1 MTSWL
6 RTRALIV
13 ALGVYGIIAIAVT
26 LAYFPGLHGPFVF
39 DDIPNIAH
47 NSAIQIS
54 TLCPSSLYAA
64 VVSSPSSAL
73 GRPLAIL
80 SFAIN
85 YFIAGDL
92 TNTFDFKL
100 ANLAI
105 HLTNTALVYWFVL
118 LLLKQAA
125 KTNPTLTNAQWL
137 PALVAAFWALHP
149 LNLTSVL
156 YVVQRMTSLSALF
169 VLLGMI
175 LFLHGRQRVQEQK
188 RHGMTLIVGG
198 WLTGLVLGTGAKETA
213 VLILLYIPL
222 TEYIFFSRADF
233 RTAAG
238 KPLRAFYGLAI
249 VLPLLAILA
258 WVLTHPQFV
267 QESYKMR
274 NFDMTARLL
283 TEPRILWFYL
293 YLLFVPNI
301 TEFSLFHDDI
311 PISTG
316 LFTPWT
322 TLPAILALV
331 ALTAAAFMGKKKYPI
346 FSFAVLWFLV
356 GHSLESSF
364 LPLEI
369 AHEHRNY
376 LPAIG
381 PLMAMVYTLGS
392 AFPDRNRLSLA
403 LCIMLAVALASV
415 TFLRAQAWA
424 SEEQLIV
431 TMVQHHPRS
440 ASAQAMLAEL
450 YAVRKVDLIQ
460 AQRHY
465 EAAAALDPNEM
476 SYPIRILINGVK
488 MSSLG
493 MNGGEKGSSLVEPDQ
508 FHTVISTQLHGH
520 IKDRLSHN
528 ALTPT
533 TMLTLDDMASRITQA
548 PLQYHDLYPYAID
561 WYRAV
566 LKNPNV
572 TRDAHNASVIHL
584 FEISTAAG
592 DHATALE
599 TAVTARL
606 HDPADISY
614 ALMEAD
620 ARISLHQ
627 LGRAE
632 DMLLHIKHD
641 SSRLSPEIMNDI
653 DILLTKIRT
662 IRAGH
667 TKTSSEPKPLLS
679 QKTARYH
686 LPFSEPKTT
695 R

>member
-1 MTSWL
+1 VNGWL
-6 RTRALIV
+6 RIRVLI
-13 ALGVYGIIAIAVT
+13 ATLGVCGIIAIAVT
-26 LAYFPGLHGPFVF
+26 LAYSPGLHGPFVF

-47 NSAIQIS
+47 NPAIQIS
-54 TLCPSSLYAA
+54 TLHPSSLYAA
-64 VVSSPSSAL
+64 AVSSPSSAL

-80 SFAIN
+80 SFAVN
-85 YFIAGDL
+85 YFVAGDL
-92 TNTFDFKL
+92 SNTSAFKL
-100 ANLAI
+100 TNLAI

-118 LLLKQAA
+118 LLLKQVA
-125 KTNPTLTNAQWL
+125 KTNPTLTNMRWL
-137 PALVAAFWALHP
+137 PALVAAFWSLHP

-175 LFLHGRQRVQEQK
+175 LFLYGRQRAQEQK

-198 WLTGLVLGTGAKETA
+198 WFMGLILGTGAKETA

-222 TEYIFFSRADF
+222 TEYVFFSRADF

-238 KPLRAFYGLAI
+238 APLRAFYGLAI
-249 VLPLLAILA
+249 ILPLLAILV
-258 WVLTHPQFV
+258 WVLTHPQFI
-267 QESYKMR
+267 QESYKIR

-283 TEPRILWFYL
+283 TEPRVLWFYL
-293 YLLFVPNI
+293 YLLFIPNI

-322 TLPAILALV
+322 TLPAILALL
-331 ALTAAAFMGKKKYPI
+331 ALTAAAFVGRKKYPI

-381 PLMAMVYTLGS
+381 PLMATVYALGA
-392 AFPDRNRLSLA
+392 AFSKRNRIFLT
-403 LCIMLAVALASV
+403 LCATLAVALASI

-431 TMVQHHPRS
+431 TMAQHHPRS

-450 YAVRKVDLIQ
+450 YAVRKGDLIQ

-476 SYPIRILINGVK
+476 SYPIRILINGMK
-488 MSSLG
+488 ISSLG
-493 MNGGEKGSSLVEPDQ
+493 INGSEKGSSLIEPDLL
-508 FHTVISTQLHGH
+508 HTVISTQLRDH
-520 IKDRLSHN
+520 IKDQLSRK
-528 ALTPT
+528 APTAT
-533 TMLTLDDMASRITQA
+533 TMLTLDDLASRITQA
-548 PLQYHDLYPYAID
+548 PLQYHDLYPYAVD
-561 WYRAV
+561 WYQAI
-566 LKNPNV
+566 LNNPNAS
-572 TRDAHNASVIHL
+572 RDIHAATVIHL
-584 FEISTAAG
+584 FEISAAVG
-592 DHATALE
+592 DHATALD
-599 TAVTARL
+599 TVVTARL
-606 HDPADISY
+606 HDPADASY

-620 ARISLHQ
+620 ARIALHQ
-627 LGRAE
+627 LERAE
-632 DMLLHIKHD
+632 EILLYIKRNP
-641 SSRLSPEIMNDI
+641 SSSSADTMNDV
-653 DILLTKIRT
+653 DILLAR
-662 IRAGH
+662 IRALRINH
-667 TKTSSEPKPLLS
+667 AKP
-679 QKTARYH
+679 
-686 LPFSEPKTT
+686 
-695 R
+695 